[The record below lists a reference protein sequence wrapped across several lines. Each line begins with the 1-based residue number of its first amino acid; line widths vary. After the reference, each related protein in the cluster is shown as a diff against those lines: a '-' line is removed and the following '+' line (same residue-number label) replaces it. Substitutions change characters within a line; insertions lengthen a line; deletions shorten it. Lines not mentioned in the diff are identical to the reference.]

1 MDEISVDVTCQIQ
14 GHENKEFCI
23 STSENNTVVG
33 RISLIKTLSCGPYK
47 TEDLGSTH
55 VYSCKK

>member
-33 RISLIKTLSCGPYK
+33 RISLKPCLVGHIKLK
-47 TEDLGSTH
+47 I
-55 VYSCKK
+55 